1 VKRLLLIGLGPLA
14 LIGGFLGAAVATG
27 AGLPDPV
34 ATHWGSSGDPDGS
47 FGLAGFVATVTAV
60 GVAAWLAIIGQLR
73 RRGQGELTAAPFAW
87 AAMWFSVGAGA
98 LVLAANAGAATWQ
111 DARSVS
117 LPMGLVPI
125 LAGGLGAVAAAA
137 LERSRSLRA
146 SVVDG
151 GRPGMADATIGLRT
165 GERAVWSRRATSPVV
180 RVGALLAAGVLAAA
194 ALALGGPVA
203 TVLALLAIVLVP
215 AMLVVSEVEVR
226 VDARGLTVAL
236 GPFGLPSR
244 RLPLPSIAGAESIT
258 VDPWQWGGW
267 GYRKVPRRRGATAI
281 VMRGG
286 DGLRVVARDG
296 RELVVTVPD
305 AGTAAALLADLV
317 RRGDGAVTA

>member
-1 VKRLLLIGLGPLA
+1 
-14 LIGGFLGAAVATG
+14 
-27 AGLPDPV
+27 
-34 ATHWGSSGDPDGS
+34 
-47 FGLAGFVATVTAV
+47 
-60 GVAAWLAIIGQLR
+60 
-73 RRGQGELTAAPFAW
+73 
-87 AAMWFSVGAGA
+87 
-98 LVLAANAGAATWQ
+98 
-111 DARSVS
+111 
-117 LPMGLVPI
+117 
-125 LAGGLGAVAAAA
+125 
-137 LERSRSLRA
+137 
-146 SVVDG
+146 
-151 GRPGMADATIGLRT
+151 MADATIGLRT